1 MSDNHKEYDGI
12 SYKADDTM
20 PAVFKLLLAGLLIWG
35 VCFMGYYLFSGWSS
49 EGEFAQK
56 KAQQEKLIAE
66 QQKAQQSQAAA
77 GGHKEGKLAD
87 YIAYG
92 KKEYAARCAACHG
105 ADAKGGIGP
114 DLTRKEFKYGRTE
127 QALTET
133 IASGRPGGMPG
144 FSNELSHEKIE
155 RSGQIHPF
163 VVELR

>member
-1 MSDNHKEYDGI
+1 
-12 SYKADDTM
+12 M

-92 KKEYAARCAACHG
+92 KKNMQPAVPPAM
-105 ADAKGGIGP
+105 
-114 DLTRKEFKYGRTE
+114 
-127 QALTET
+127 ALTPKG
-133 IASGRPGGMPG
+133 ASARILPA
-144 FSNELSHEKIE
+144 
-155 RSGQIHPF
+155 RSSSTAAPN
-163 VVELR
+163 RR